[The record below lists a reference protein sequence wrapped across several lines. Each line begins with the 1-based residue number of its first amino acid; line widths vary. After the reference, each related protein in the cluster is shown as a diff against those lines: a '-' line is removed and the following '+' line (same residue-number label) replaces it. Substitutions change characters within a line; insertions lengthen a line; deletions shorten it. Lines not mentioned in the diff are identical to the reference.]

1 VRLAVHA
8 VVILLLA
15 VSVVGGAGCSR
26 TTPPAPYVVAEVE
39 RDEISY
45 IDFETYLE
53 ENSLAGEAALS
64 SEVLSGLFDQFMDE
78 VLVLRLAAGRKPDE
92 ALESPYRALEALLD
106 EMTAGE
112 VVTEEAVL
120 ERFRKDVKEKD
131 REETV
136 VLEQILVESRADAES
151 ALEAIEN
158 GMSFEDAARTYSQGP
173 VADLGGLQGELGRS
187 DLPPAL
193 AEVVFGLAE
202 GEVSQIIAA
211 DYGFHLFLVVRRRP
225 PSSPSLDE
233 ARPRIVARLR
243 SEARARAL
251 ARLVEEARRSY
262 NVVVHARN
270 LPFNYAGTYR

>member
-1 VRLAVHA
+1 VKLTAHA
-8 VVILLLA
+8 VVILLLV
-15 VSVVGGAGCSR
+15 VSFVGSAGCSR

-45 IDFETYLE
+45 IDFETYLQD
-53 ENSLAGEAALS
+53 NSLAGEAALS

-78 VLVLRLAAGRKPDE
+78 VLVLRLATASKPDE
-92 ALESPYRALEALLD
+92 ALESPYRALEVLLD
-106 EMTAGE
+106 EMTDGE
-112 VVTEEAVL
+112 VTEADVL
-120 ERFRKDVKEKD
+120 ERFRKDAKKTD

-136 VLEQILVESRADAES
+136 VLEQILVESLVDAES
-151 ALEAIEN
+151 ALQAIEN
-158 GMSFEDAARTYSQGP
+158 GMSFEDAARTYSRGP
-173 VADLGGLQGELGRS
+173 VAELGGLQGELQRS

-202 GEVSQIIAA
+202 GEVSEVIAA
-211 DYGFHLFLVVRRRP
+211 DYGFHLFLVASRRP
-225 PSSPSLDE
+225 PTSPSIDE